1 MPKYDMLCEKCG
13 VVEIEHSIHEDHPKK
28 HDCGGKMAVYFGNA
42 KKPVINFVSN
52 RGGGVDDW
60 ASQVAKGPQHPT
72 SEESDV
78 AYH

>member
-1 MPKYDMLCEKCG
+1 MPKYDMLCENCG
-13 VVEIEHSIHEDHPKK
+13 IIEIEHSMHDDHPEK
-28 HDCGGKMAVYFGNA
+28 HDCGGNMKITFG
-42 KKPVINFVSN
+42 KSPLIKFVSS

-60 ASQVAKGPQHPT
+60 ASKVAKGPQQPT